1 MHGNRT
7 LTTIQSLWH
16 PSMIY
21 KALIN
26 AGRGIRRERI
36 RPTRRDSH
44 HCSFN
49 RVIRHRTFVPGAI
62 FADFSMARQAGLRV
76 TGYCSTNATSRIA
89 CSLLEPSHTRTVSPS
104 GEVFSRRFLGPA
116 MRFMSQRRGKP
127 FRFMTCKETMSWLV
141 VIRT

>member
-1 MHGNRT
+1 MAVPFGPKENEWAWELKIVFRNKCAGQ
-7 LTTIQSLWH
+7 LKGLKAVLSLFC
-16 PSMIY
+16 
-21 KALIN
+21 K
-26 AGRGIRRERI
+26 
-36 RPTRRDSH
+36 

-76 TGYCSTNATSRIA
+76 TGYGSTNATSRIA
-89 CSLLEPSHTRTVSPS
+89 CSLLEPSHTRTASPS
-104 GEVFSRRFLGPA
+104 GEVFSRRFSAPA
-116 MRFMSQRRGKP
+116 MRLMSQRRGKP

>member
-1 MHGNRT
+1 MKACLIMLSIELFFVLGNQNKRE
-7 LTTIQSLWH
+7 
-16 PSMIY
+16 P
-21 KALIN
+21 LIN
-26 AGRGIRRERI
+26 SK
-36 RPTRRDSH
+36 TF

-76 TGYCSTNATSRIA
+76 TGYGSTNATSRIA
-89 CSLLEPSHTRTVSPS
+89 CSLLEPSHTRTASPS
-104 GEVFSRRFLGPA
+104 GEVFSRRFLAPA
-116 MRFMSQRRGKP
+116 MRLMSQRRGKP